1 MSAAVD
7 YNFEY
12 DFLLLSVV
20 FAHFGETDCLACG
33 KIVYVMHKCCYTSI
47 LSAAVRQFRRKKQK
61 QWNLH
66 VFEPEREI
74 YMQCISNLSVVP
86 FCMAETWNVYKFYLV
101 SFTRNRNVRHP

>member
-61 QWNLH
+61 QWNLYAC
-66 VFEPEREI
+66 VRARERYI
-74 YMQCISNLSVVP
+74 CNASLT
-86 FCMAETWNVYKFYLV
+86 CL
-101 SFTRNRNVRHP
+101 